1 MKKLFYALMALVLL
15 YSCNK
20 EPQYKITGKVEGLT
34 NGTAYL
40 QKIEQRNPVSIDSV
54 EYKDGK
60 FVFKGAVQEPD
71 FYIIK
76 FADTLGVFPLILENN
91 QITINANIDSLFDAD
106 IKGSESTTM
115 FLEFDKNLS
124 EYEMKF
130 RDLTNEYYQANMS
143 GDAAKVKEIESQGVL
158 IEQEQMNYIKGF
170 VKDNSKLFVA
180 PLVTAQ
186 YLINAIEPNELEEI
200 AAGFDTTYN
209 HSKYVVMINDRVTT
223 MKRVAIGQPYVD
235 FTLNDTTGN
244 PVALSSVVG
253 EKYVLVD
260 FWAAWCTPCRHEN
273 PTLVENYA
281 KYKNKGFEIFG
292 VSFDKSRDNWIKAI
306 QEDKITWPQVSDLKF
321 WECEAGKLYGVRGIP
336 HNVLVDK
343 NGIIIAKN
351 LRGEDLGAKLEEI
364 FK

>member
-34 NGTAYL
+34 KGTAYL
-40 QKIEQRNPVSIDSV
+40 QKIEQRTPVNVDSV
-54 EYKDGK
+54 EFTNGK
-60 FVFKGAVQEPD
+60 FVFKGMVTEPD
-71 FYIIK
+71 LYFIK
-76 FADTLGVFPLILENN
+76 VADTLGAIPLLLENTD
-91 QITINANIDSLFDAD
+91 ITINTTADS
-106 IKGSESTTM
+106 IYGSKYTGTESTVKYIK
-115 FLEFDKNLS
+115 FDLGIADF
-124 EYEMKF
+124 EMKF
-130 RDLTNEYYQANMS
+130 NKLYNEYMQANMS
-143 GDAAKVKEIESQGVL
+143 GDAEKVKEIETQYEA
-158 IEQEQMNYIKGF
+158 IEKEQMDYIKGF

-180 PLVTAQ
+180 PIVTVQ
-186 YLINAIEPNELEEI
+186 YLINTLEPNELEEI

-253 EKYVLVD
+253 EKYVLID
-260 FWAAWCTPCRHEN
+260 FWAAWCSPCRHEN

-292 VSFDKSRDNWIKAI
+292 VSFDKSRDAWIKAI
-306 QEDKITWPQVSDLKF
+306 HDDKITWPQVSDLKY

-336 HNVLVDK
+336 HNVLLDK

-351 LRGEDLGAKLEEI
+351 LRGEELGAKLAEI

>member
-1 MKKLFYALMALVLL
+1 MKKLFYALMAMVLL

-20 EPQYKITGKVEGLT
+20 EPQYKITGNVEGLT

-40 QKIEQRNPVSIDSV
+40 QKIEQRTPVNIDSV
-54 EYKDGK
+54 EFTNGK

-71 FYIIK
+71 FYLIK
-76 FADTLGVFPLILENN
+76 FADTLGVIPLILENN
-91 QITINANIDSLFDAD
+91 QITINADIDSLYDAEFE
-106 IKGSESTTM
+106 GSESTAKYI
-115 FLEFDKNLS
+115 EFDKKLSDFEMNFRNL
-124 EYEMKF
+124 Y
-130 RDLTNEYYQANMS
+130 NEYMQANMS
-143 GDAAKVKEIESQGVL
+143 GDAAKVKEIESQYEL
-158 IEQEQMNYIKGF
+158 IEQEQMSFIKGF
-170 VKDNSKLFVA
+170 VSDNSQLFVS
-180 PLVTAQ
+180 PFITAQ
-186 YLINAIEPNELEEI
+186 YLMSQIEPNELEEI
-200 AAGFDTTYN
+200 AAKFDTTYN
-209 HSKYVVMINDRVTT
+209 QSKYVVMINDRITT

-253 EKYVLVD
+253 EKYVLID
-260 FWAAWCTPCRHEN
+260 FWAAWCSPCHHEN

-292 VSFDKSRDNWIKAI
+292 VSFDKSRDAWIKAI
-306 QEDKITWPQVSDLKF
+306 HDDKITWPQVSDLKY

-336 HNVLVDK
+336 HNVLLDK

-351 LRGEDLGAKLEEI
+351 LRGEELGAKLAEI